1 MMKFRKP
8 LFLLAATVAM
18 ALPQM
23 AGAARPWMLPSE
35 TMFAGSGNEW
45 VTVDAAIS
53 SDLYYFDHPGQDW
66 QPVVTAPDGSA
77 VQVENRSVGKLR
89 QTFDLGIKT
98 KGTYKIAIVN
108 EMLMGSY
115 MLDGERK
122 MLPRGTTAA
131 TLATAVPQGATDVQ
145 TATARTRIETF
156 VTAGEPDRKV
166 FATTG
171 TGLEMVPVTHP
182 NDLAVGEP
190 ATFQFLL
197 NGKPAAGMDVVAI
210 PGGIRYRSDL
220 GQMDAKTDANGKVSF
235 TWPEAGMY
243 WVSISSG
250 GRRGP
255 GPGAGGAGNAPGAER
270 PQGQALGEGGP
281 RQPMGPPQ
289 DRATYAMTVEVQG

>member
-1 MMKFRKP
+1 MTKFRK
-8 LFLLAATVAM
+8 LLLLAAATAFT
-18 ALPQM
+18 LPQM

-45 VTVDAAIS
+45 LTVDAAIS

-66 QPVVTAPDGSA
+66 QPVVTAPDGSTA
-77 VQVENRSVGKLR
+77 QVENRTIGKLR
-89 QTFDLGIKT
+89 QTFDLSIKT
-98 KGTYKIAIVN
+98 KGTYKIAITN

-115 MLDGERK
+115 MLSGERK

-131 TLATAVPQGATDVQ
+131 TLATAVPQGATEVQ
-145 TATARTRIETF
+145 TATATTRIETF

-171 TGLEMVPVTHP
+171 KGLEMVPVTHP
-182 NDLAVGEP
+182 NDLAVGEA

-197 NGKPAAGMDVVAI
+197 NGKPAAGLDVVAI
-210 PGGIRYRSDL
+210 PGGIRYRSNL
-220 GQMDAKTDANGKVSF
+220 KQMDAKTDAQGKVTF

-243 WVSISSG
+243 WVSLSTG

-255 GPGAGGAGNAPGAER
+255 GEDPSAGN
-270 PQGQALGEGGP
+270 PQSQATPAGEGAP
-281 RQPMGPPQ
+281 RPMGPPQ

>member
-1 MMKFRKP
+1 MIQFRKP
-8 LFLLAATVAM
+8 LLLLAATAAI

-45 VTVDAAIS
+45 LTVDAAIS

-66 QPVVTAPDGSA
+66 QPVVTAPDGST
-77 VQVENRSVGKLR
+77 VPVENRAVGKLR
-89 QTFDLGIKT
+89 QTFDLGIKA
-98 KGTYKIAIVN
+98 KGTYKIAVTN
-108 EMLMGSY
+108 EMLMGNY
-115 MLDGERK
+115 MLNGERK
-122 MLPRGTTAA
+122 MLPRGTTPA
-131 TLATAVPQGATDVQ
+131 TLATALPQGATDVQ
-145 TATARTRIETF
+145 TAIAATRIETF

-171 TGLEMVPVTHP
+171 KGLEMVPITHP
-182 NDLAVGEP
+182 NDLAVGE
-190 ATFQFLL
+190 AASFRFLL
-197 NGKPAAGMDVVAI
+197 NGKPAAGLDVVAI

-220 GQMDAKTDANGKVSF
+220 KQMDARTDAQGKVSF

-243 WVSISSG
+243 WISLSTG

-255 GPGAGGAGNAPGAER
+255 GEGSGAGAPGAAGPGGAPGANG
-270 PQGQALGEGGP
+270 PQGP
-281 RQPMGPPQ
+281 RPMGPPQ